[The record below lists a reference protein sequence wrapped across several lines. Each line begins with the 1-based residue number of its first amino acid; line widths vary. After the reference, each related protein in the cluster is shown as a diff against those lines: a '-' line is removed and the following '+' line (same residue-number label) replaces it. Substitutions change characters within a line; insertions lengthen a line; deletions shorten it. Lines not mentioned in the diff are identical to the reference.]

1 MRYYIKCE
9 LDPKEQQRWLGS
21 SINCGS
27 LARHKIFHEGMHT
40 ALREG
45 TMDEN
50 YIVHFVEI
58 CY

>member
-1 MRYYIKCE
+1 MRYYIKYE

-21 SINCGS
+21 SINSGS

>member
-1 MRYYIKCE
+1 MQYYIKYE
-9 LDPKEQQRWLGS
+9 LDPKEQQRWLGNF
-21 SINCGS
+21 INSGS

>member
-9 LDPKEQQRWLGS
+9 LDPERQRWLGD
-21 SINCGS
+21 SINSGS
-27 LARHKIFHEGMHT
+27 LARGKTFHEGMQT
-40 ALREG
+40 ALRQG

-58 CY
+58 YY

>member
-1 MRYYIKCE
+1 MLYYIKCE
-9 LDPKEQQRWLGS
+9 LDPKERQRWLGD
-21 SINCGS
+21 SINSGS

-45 TMDEN
+45 TMD
-50 YIVHFVEI
+50 VHFVEI

>member
-9 LDPKEQQRWLGS
+9 LDPQEQQRWLGS
-21 SINCGS
+21 SINSGS

-40 ALREG
+40 
-45 TMDEN
+45 DEN